1 MKNVLTSLILLL
13 FISCLSKEDKLKDI
27 IDNSDFGVY
36 GLKKMEEIKKL
47 DEKIFSLPVHYSIV
61 KKYDEITEG
70 NEYEIVRYIYKTY
83 DGAYRIFFIVDYT
96 NKRIIEKSS
105 NANDFFI
112 PIANEILG
120 DQTGSDLEGNNLMDV
135 MRY

>member
-1 MKNVLTSLILLL
+1 MKHIFNSLVLLL
-13 FISCLSKEDKLKDI
+13 IISCSSKEDKLKDI

-36 GLKKMEEIKKL
+36 GLKKMKEIKKL

-61 KKYDEITEG
+61 KKYEQITEG
-70 NEYEIVRYIYKTY
+70 NEYAIVRYIYKTY
-83 DGAYRIFFIVDYT
+83 EGAYRIFFIVDYT

-105 NANDFFI
+105 NANDFFL
-112 PIANEILG
+112 PIAKDILG
-120 DQTGSDLEGNNLMDV
+120 DQTGSDLEGNNLMDL